1 MKEFFIMND
10 EMLSKVLELFSDYFI
25 EIQFRQLIIDMSRE
39 AQSHWVKLFIGI
51 FTFHVSD
58 FEL

>member
-1 MKEFFIMND
+1 MND

-39 AQSHWVKLFIGI
+39 AQSH
-51 FTFHVSD
+51 
-58 FEL
+58 